1 MSVTFSP
8 TQMSNLFA
16 YFLKDDSSQT
26 ACPHVGFTHSCLLLL
41 APHATTGNT
50 LPPVYRTTWSL
61 GHPCRVSQESTSE
74 SEAPRAVGRGLGSGI
89 FWSSSRESENQ
100 VEPSLL
106 SLFRK
111 LLREAL
117 MSRTLL
123 SPLSRVPSVS

>member
-1 MSVTFSP
+1 
-8 TQMSNLFA
+8 MSNLFA

-50 LPPVYRTTWSL
+50 LPPVYRTAWSL

-74 SEAPRAVGRGLGSGI
+74 SEAPRAAGRGLG
-89 FWSSSRESENQ
+89 SSRESENQ

-111 LLREAL
+111 LLRETL

-123 SPLSRVPSVS
+123 SP